1 MDDIFHIKTERLTL
15 RPLNASD
22 RDQIVPM
29 LDDLDVTRWLTVVA
43 HPYTNADFDGFLQ
56 HLAETSDLAGL
67 AIEENGQ
74 VLGVIGFD
82 PAPEASSLGYW
93 LGRAHHGRGVMRE
106 AARAMVDYAFEN
118 GSDDVIASGH
128 FPGNA
133 PSRAVLT
140 GLGFRDTGAQE
151 AVRCKARDCDEVLIK
166 MQLTR
171 ADWAAGR

>member
-1 MDDIFHIKTERLTL
+1 MESEIQIKTERLTL
-15 RPLNASD
+15 RPLVVSD
-22 RDQIVPM
+22 RDQIVQM
-29 LDDLDVTRWLTVVA
+29 LGDLKVTRWLTVVP

-67 AIEENGQ
+67 AIEENGR

-82 PAPEASSLGYW
+82 PTADGPSLGYW

-151 AVRCKARDCDEVLIK
+151 AVHCKARNCDEILIK
-166 MQLTR
+166 MQVTR